1 MAFTIDP
8 ARSQIPGDV
17 AANRIPSEIARPF
30 LPGTAP
36 KQGPITGSVSGGT
49 YATNAGPLPGGMDP
63 NLYRRAIE
71 QALEWRLKK
80 QDADKKEVL
89 TAARPVAPPR
99 MYQSDAGG
107 VGPATARPP
116 ERMVPLFREL
126 MPGGG
131 YGPLT
136 TRQMGANSVPAGSVP
151 ESQAATYGGPQ
162 QAVQQGN
169 FLDPKTV
176 YDDERSKAFF
186 DASAAQAAANATGAR
201 AGSAGNF

>member
-1 MAFTIDP
+1 
-8 ARSQIPGDV
+8 
-17 AANRIPSEIARPF
+17 
-30 LPGTAP
+30 
-36 KQGPITGSVSGGT
+36 
-49 YATNAGPLPGGMDP
+49 MDP

-136 TRQMGANSVPAGSVP
+136 TRQMGANSIPAGSVP

-176 YDDERSKAFF
+176 YDDKRSNAFF
-186 DASAAQAAANATGAR
+186 DASTASGRLGMGA
-201 AGSAGNF
+201 GTAGNF